1 MNPFFS
7 SSVEDS
13 SSSFNLDPSSVFL
26 TQSSLG
32 LVESN
37 VHTTPASSVAH
48 PPPLPPL
55 HSHAHHPAKVS
66 SQAHKSAS
74 LEQTGNPSPSSISL
88 SSLFSDSSRCSLLP
102 SGEDTDG
109 ERSFFRPSTSSSAVN
124 RTADPTPP
132 STSASFFGGS
142 GSGLVSSFFH
152 PNHIQSSR
160 NPHGFLPHPL
170 AQPYQL
176 YGKHPYLN
184 SPGARNFFQSPFPMT
199 TAHRRQ
205 DASENTDLK
214 IEINNVVAVFSVR
227 CHLDLKDV
235 AMRCVNVV
243 YRGDKCVVVMKLRN
257 PWVTCRI
264 WSSGKITCTGA
275 PCEEE
280 AKMGCRRVARIL
292 SKLGYNVRFSNY
304 RIVNILA
311 TCILPYAI
319 KLVKF
324 TEENKEVNYEPEL
337 HPGASLRFPD
347 LKVNMR
353 VFSTGSITIT
363 APKVPS
369 IQEGILR
376 AYKMVYKYRNDE
388 EEKTDFEHNKTFK
401 RAMSIVP
408 LLSQSSLKYRKA
420 IPKGPFHSRHKQ
432 QVHREHFIEQ
442 ALHQVRTGIQA
453 DDFMLHDIY
462 DSDSDFSD

>member
-214 IEINNVVAVFSVR
+214 IEINNVVAVFS
-227 CHLDLKDV
+227 
-235 AMRCVNVV
+235 
-243 YRGDKCVVVMKLRN
+243 G
-257 PWVTCRI
+257 
-264 WSSGKITCTGA
+264 
-275 PCEEE
+275 E
-280 AKMGCRRVARIL
+280 
-292 SKLGYNVRFSNY
+292 
-304 RIVNILA
+304 
-311 TCILPYAI
+311 CIYI
-319 KLVKF
+319 
-324 TEENKEVNYEPEL
+324 
-337 HPGASLRFPD
+337 
-347 LKVNMR
+347 
-353 VFSTGSITIT
+353 
-363 APKVPS
+363 
-369 IQEGILR
+369 
-376 AYKMVYKYRNDE
+376 VYK
-388 EEKTDFEHNKTFK
+388 
-401 RAMSIVP
+401 V
-408 LLSQSSLKYRKA
+408 LKLQFGSRYRK
-420 IPKGPFHSRHKQ
+420 IHVF
-432 QVHREHFIEQ
+432 VN
-442 ALHQVRTGIQA
+442 LTN
-453 DDFMLHDIY
+453 
-462 DSDSDFSD
+462 